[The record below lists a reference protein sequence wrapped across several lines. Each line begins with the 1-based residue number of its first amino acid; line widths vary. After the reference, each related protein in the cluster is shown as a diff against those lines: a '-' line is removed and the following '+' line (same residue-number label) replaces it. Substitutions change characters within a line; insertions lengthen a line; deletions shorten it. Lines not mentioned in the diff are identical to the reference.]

1 MNGVP
6 VNLHMMLDD
15 NGTAFFLEGVDSDDE
30 DDDNRTGENPRFYRN
45 FDPYFPN
52 TYTQLAN
59 SCSN

>member
-30 DDDNRTGENPRFYRN
+30 DDDNRTGENPFFTKILILTFRI
-45 FDPYFPN
+45 
-52 TYTQLAN
+52 LVH
-59 SCSN
+59 S